1 MTNFLKLQG
10 RNPCSFFIFGEMA
23 KADLINYC
31 PANVVSR
38 PARKGRSESRIANRD
53 EKLIYR
59 FYYHAVIHN
68 RNFASTVQQLS
79 TEFDIEESVVTDR
92 LKRKKDLM
100 DMVFSRKPTIRQLR
114 KQYPYYAW

>member
-1 MTNFLKLQG
+1 
-10 RNPCSFFIFGEMA
+10 MA

-31 PANVVSR
+31 PANSVSK

-59 FYYHAVIHN
+59 FYFHAVIHN

-79 TEFDIEESVVTDR
+79 NEFDIEESVVTDR
-92 LKRKKDLM
+92 LKRNKDLM
-100 DMVFSRKPTIRQLR
+100 DTVFRRKPTTRQLR